1 MFSLQKFVLDTIV
14 KMIGNEPDYKVQ
26 EYSLGWYDKKVLTDD
41 DMLLIQTKIEE
52 KNTIV
57 EEEIIDV
64 PIIEE
69 EYVELPTEEEN
80 AIEETTE
87 EETTIEEETENEVSE

>member
-14 KMIGNEPDYKVQ
+14 KMIGNEADYKVQ
-26 EYSLGWYDKKVLTDD
+26 EYSLGWYDKKVLSDD

-52 KNTIV
+52 KNTVI
-57 EEEIIDV
+57 EEKIIEEPV
-64 PIIEE
+64 IEE
-69 EYVELPTEEEN
+69 EYIELPTEEEN
-80 AIEETTE
+80 VIEETTE

>member
-26 EYSLGWYDKKVLTDD
+26 EYSLGWYDKKVLSDD

-57 EEEIIDV
+57 EEEAIDV

-80 AIEETTE
+80 VIEETPE
-87 EETTIEEETENEVSE
+87 EETTDESSF